1 MSAPIHSN
9 ETQDKLLMVG
19 YQLNDVRSSLSNNLE
34 LAMDRGEKI
43 ETMEAKSDELLE
55 RSKDFRRD
63 ATKLKWKMCRQHWKL
78 LGAIVFCILLVILI
92 LVLTYKH

>member
-1 MSAPIHSN
+1 MNGP
-9 ETQDKLLMVG
+9 QDKLMKVS
-19 YQLNDVRSSLSNNLE
+19 YQLDDVRSSLSNNLE

-55 RSKDFRRD
+55 RSKDFRRE

-78 LGAIVFCILLVILI
+78 VAIIVFCIFLVILI